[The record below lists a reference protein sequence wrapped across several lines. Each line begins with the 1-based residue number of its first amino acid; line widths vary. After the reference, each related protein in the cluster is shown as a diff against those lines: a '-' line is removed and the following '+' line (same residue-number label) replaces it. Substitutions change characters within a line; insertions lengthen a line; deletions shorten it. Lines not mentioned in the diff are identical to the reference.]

1 MAYGENHDSTVGSA
15 YQTVHAEE
23 HAIKKLPFVP
33 ARKKKPRVDILVI
46 RTTSAGHLG
55 ISRPCLRCTILL
67 YTELPSRGYELGNIY
82 YTISDGSIVK
92 TTIHNLITEQK
103 ENPHV
108 SQYYRNRN
116 MTVKSLKI

>member
-1 MAYGENHDSTVGSA
+1 MAYGENHDSVIGTA

-23 HAIKKLPFVP
+23 HAIKKLPRVQP
-33 ARKKKPRVDILVI
+33 KKKKPRVDILVI
-46 RTTSAGHLG
+46 RTTSAGNLG

-67 YTELPSRGYELGNIY
+67 YTELPSKGYELGNIY

-92 TTIHNLITEQK
+92 TTIEELITEQK
-103 ENPHV
+103 ENPHI

-116 MTVKSLKI
+116 MKKI